1 MKFAH
6 TKLIK
11 QKALA
16 VAMAADRHAVA
27 GTEETAAALA
37 EANNTLRR
45 LLTEQI
51 SVIMKTATPNRA
63 EIVQRAAEHYVKRAR
78 RYMEREEERRR
89 DGRVRGV
96 GVVGVVGPAPTCGTG
111 DSGNG

>member
-16 VAMAADRHAVA
+16 VAMAADRHVVA
-27 GTEETAAALA
+27 GTEETAAALQ
-37 EANNTLRR
+37 EANDVLRR

-51 SVIMKTATPNRA
+51 SVIMKTATPKRA
-63 EIVQRAAEHYVKRAR
+63 EIVQRACEHYVRRAR

-89 DGRVRGV
+89 EGRVGDA
-96 GVVGVVGPAPTCGTG
+96 GVVGPAPTCSTG
-111 DSGNG
+111 DSGNGA